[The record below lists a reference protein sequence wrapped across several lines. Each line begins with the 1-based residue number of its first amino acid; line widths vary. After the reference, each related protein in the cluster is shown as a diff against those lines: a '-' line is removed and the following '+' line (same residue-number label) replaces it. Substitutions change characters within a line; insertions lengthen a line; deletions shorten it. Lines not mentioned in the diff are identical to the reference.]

1 MHVFKGRGAAVSEC
15 RQCGGEGEVECGD
28 HIGGFG
34 RSPAERTVAGT
45 SAATVEAGV
54 DESETFAAAT
64 TGRSVDWL
72 WGVRT

>member
-1 MHVFKGRGAAVSEC
+1 MHVFIKVAVLLC
-15 RQCGGEGEVECGD
+15 QCQCGGEGEVECGD
-28 HIGGFG
+28 HMGAFG

-54 DESETFAAAT
+54 DESETFAAGA